1 MILVMDIG
9 NTTTAIGVY
18 KGEKLM
24 ASWHI
29 GTLRQRSADEHYIL
43 LKELF
48 HSEGIRIKEVD
59 TVVISCVV
67 PPLLDSL
74 ERMANRYFKVK
85 PLVVG
90 PGIETGISIRYDDP
104 REVGADRIVSAL
116 AAYQIY
122 GGPIIVVDFG
132 TATTFDCIS
141 KEGQYLGGAIAP
153 GIRISADALFE
164 QAAKLPRVEFVK
176 PTGVIGKNTVESIQS
191 GLVYGFCG
199 QVDGIVERMR
209 AVLGSEARVI
219 ATGGLADLIAQESE
233 TIQKVDDF
241 LALEGL
247 RLIYE
252 KNRKM

>member
-29 GTLRQRSADEHYIL
+29 GTLCQRSADEHYIL

-48 HSEGIRIKEVD
+48 RSGGIRTKGVD
-59 TVVISCVV
+59 TIVISCVV

-74 ERMANRYFKVK
+74 ERMANKYFKVK

-90 PGIETGISIRYDDP
+90 PDVETGMSIRYDDP
-104 REVGADRIVSAL
+104 REVGADRIVNAL

-153 GIRISADALFE
+153 GIKISADALFE
-164 QAAKLPRVEFVK
+164 QTAKLPRVEFVK

-199 QVDGIVERMR
+199 QVDGIIERMR

-219 ATGGLADLIAQESE
+219 ATGGLADLIAQESV
-233 TIQKVDDF
+233 TIQKVDVF

-252 KNRKM
+252 KNKKV